1 MERLRGEAVG
11 PGGAHHG
18 VLRGPVPRC
27 EGKTDGFD
35 HRTAKTSSKKQ
46 AHEQIIHIIVQ
57 EKISKR
63 GRKLVDYDSSRHHLE
78 ALQTA
83 KKRDDVKIR
92 KVRAELLNISFI
104 GSRAETFAFE
114 PTGLCRQKER

>member
-1 MERLRGEAVG
+1 M
-11 PGGAHHG
+11 
-18 VLRGPVPRC
+18 
-27 EGKTDGFD
+27 
-35 HRTAKTSSKKQ
+35 TANTRSKQ
-46 AHEQIIHIIVQ
+46 AHKQAHKRILHINVQ

-92 KVRAELLNISFI
+92 KVRAEAINIGLICSI
-104 GSRAETFAFE
+104 AHRLAFKT
-114 PTGLCRQKER
+114 TGLCRQKKR